1 MFLRALARRL
11 LLVAFFCL
19 GAPLAAQR
27 VSLDSVSVSDT
38 SLRHIIQ
45 LRDGS
50 TLIGRITAVTADSVR
65 VRLEQGEVGLARSG
79 IGQVRQVPRTSL
91 RNGQYWFENPH
102 STRLLFSSTA
112 YPLEKGTGYYSNT
125 WLFIHTFAAGITDR
139 FTLGGGA
146 TTIPGIAVH
155 ENPVY
160 LLPKYTVVD
169 GPRTKVALGALI
181 GFLPFNTDADDDVSS
196 AGLLYAVGTTGTRE
210 SNVSLGLGWGYA
222 GGETTSTPAVMFGGQ
237 GRISRRV
244 SLISENWFVSGG
256 GDTEGVISYGLRF
269 LGENLSVDLAWVT
282 ALGAGGIGIPWL
294 GFAFRF

>member
-1 MFLRALARRL
+1 MFRRL
-11 LLVAFFCL
+11 LVVAFFCL
-19 GAPLAAQR
+19 AAPLEAQR
-27 VSLDSVSVSDT
+27 VSLDSVSVADT
-38 SLRHIIQ
+38 SLRHIIR

-50 TLIGRITAVTADSVR
+50 TLIGRITAVTPDSVR

-91 RNGQYWFENPH
+91 RNGEYWFENPH

-125 WLFIHTFAAGITDR
+125 WLFIHTFAAGISDR

-146 TTIPGIAVH
+146 TTIPGLALH

-160 LLPKYTVVD
+160 LLPKYTVLD
-169 GPRTKVALGALI
+169 GPRTKVALGALV
-181 GFLPFNTDADDDVSS
+181 GFLPFNTDPDDDVST

-222 GGETTSTPAVMFGGQ
+222 NGEATETPAVMFGGQ

-256 GDTEGVISYGLRF
+256 GETEGVISYGLRF

-282 ALGAGGIGIPWL
+282 ALGAGGVGIPWL